1 MGGLQMEALRTVATQ
16 FLEST
21 FLDLPS
27 TFLID
32 PMPSRRPQ
40 HSYREDTMIK
50 KGCDQTHKLL
60 NLFLSQ
66 S

>member
-1 MGGLQMEALRTVATQ
+1 MGGLQMEALRTESTQ

-21 FLDLPS
+21 FPDHPS
-27 TFLID
+27 TFQTD
-32 PMPSRRPQ
+32 PMSSRRPQ

-60 NLFLSQ
+60 NLFF
-66 S
+66 